1 MHRTTT
7 FAIRRRLAGLS
18 TATGL
23 VLLLTSLFGTTLAA
37 GSDHGVIVPG
47 NPSCDVGE
55 FSFKDDDGPL
65 SPATNGEVAITY
77 SDDTH
82 TSVTAAAGFTI
93 DQVIVKAGSSAVI
106 YSTPPFTNLES
117 LLNAGG
123 QLAAISHV
131 EVCYSTV
138 STTTTTT
145 TEPTTTTKPTTAPT
159 TTTTTTTT
167 EPTTTTDGSTTTTAD
182 IAGTTTTTT
191 TTTTTEPTTTTTG
204 ADDPGGGST
213 PPVSVLPIELD
224 QTELPQ
230 TGLGDG
236 WTALAGALMIVAGSG
251 AADHYRTAG

>member
-1 MHRTTT
+1 M
-7 FAIRRRLAGLS
+7 
-18 TATGL
+18 
-23 VLLLTSLFGTTLAA
+23 
-37 GSDHGVIVPG
+37 
-47 NPSCDVGE
+47 GE

-106 YSTPPFTNLES
+106 YST
-117 LLNAGG
+117 

-145 TEPTTTTKPTTAPT
+145 TEPTTTKPTTTTTTKPTTTTTEPTTTAPT
-159 TTTTTTTT
+159 TTTTTKPTTTAPTTTTTT
-167 EPTTTTDGSTTTTAD
+167 EPTTTTERVDDNHGRYRRDDNDDHHHRTDHHDDGRRR
-182 IAGTTTTTT
+182 
-191 TTTTTEPTTTTTG
+191 
-204 ADDPGGGST
+204 PGGGST

-236 WTALAGALMIVAGSG
+236 WTALAGALLIVAGSG
-251 AADHYRTAG
+251 LLITTEQRGRHRRNVLLRRL